1 MSGRIIPAISEERA
15 GISKNWAIAH
25 VLAFDSW
32 PQNCHGA
39 GGCVILLADVS
50 WKAYTEAQGLVEVDL
65 LAILNLLF
73 SPSSWL
79 TLCDLIEYSPPGSC
93 VHEISQAR
101 ILEWVAIS
109 FCRGSSQTSDWTH
122 ISCCFCIAGRFFTS
136 GQSLCHS
143 FIDCAL
149 PPFLLFQYGWESC
162 ILQTGI
168 SKFQFQDQCLHE
180 NDSTIGLKIR
190 RVWLPRQRWPHF
202 NHFVYALQE

>member
-25 VLAFDSW
+25 ILAFDSW

-136 GQSLCHS
+136 EQSLS
-143 FIDCAL
+143 FFYRLCPASF
-149 PPFLLFQYGWESC
+149 PS
-162 ILQTGI
+162 I
-168 SKFQFQDQCLHE
+168 SVWVRELHLA
-180 NDSTIGLKIR
+180 DRDLKIPVPR
-190 RVWLPRQRWPHF
+190 PVSSWEWLYHRF
-202 NHFVYALQE
+202 EN